1 MAKNLG
7 KIWRK
12 TCGPDGDDYGAAA
25 KLRLPLTTDLE
36 ITAGPNKQLDS
47 IVEELLPE

>member
-12 TCGPDGDDYGAAA
+12 TCGPHGEDYGAAA

-36 ITAGPNKQLDS
+36 ITACPNKQLDS